1 MRTLLVGLLSA
12 LFFTSTARAALV
24 LCQKKS
30 GAVFVRS
37 TCKKKETRLDPVALG
52 LQGPPGNT
60 GAKGDPG
67 PPGPFPAT
75 LPSGQT
81 IRGSYR
87 VNNQMV
93 SGTPVLVFD
102 TESFVY
108 PLASAPTVN
117 VIPISGAPTSQCPG
131 SAANPQAAP
140 GNLCIY
146 AALGLLGP
154 NPVCVIDPTANLGCA
169 QSATTGFTVSINTN
183 DAFSTGTWAVAA
195 P

>member
-1 MRTLLVGLLSA
+1 MRTLVVGLIGA
-12 LFFTSTARAALV
+12 LLVTSTARAALV

-37 TCKKKETRLDPVALG
+37 ACKKKETPLDPVALG

-67 PPGPFPAT
+67 PPGPFPTT
-75 LPSGQT
+75 LPTGQT

-87 VNNQMV
+87 VGNQTV

-108 PLASAPTVN
+108 PLTSAPIVN
-117 VIPISGAPTSQCPG
+117 VITIGGASTSQCPG
-131 SAANPQAAP
+131 SADNPQAAP

-146 AALGLLGP
+146 AALGLVA

-169 QSATTGFTVSINTN
+169 RSATTGFTLSTTTN
-183 DAFSTGTWAVAA
+183 DTFSTGTWAVTA